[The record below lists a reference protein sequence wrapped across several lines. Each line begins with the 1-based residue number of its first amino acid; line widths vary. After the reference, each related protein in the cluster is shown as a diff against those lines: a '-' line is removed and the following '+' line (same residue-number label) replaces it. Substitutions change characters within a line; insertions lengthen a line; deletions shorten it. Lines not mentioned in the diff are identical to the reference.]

1 MPFMT
6 GTRIFFVTALVEWHN
21 ELPYSRLAISPI
33 YDFNNL
39 PFRSI
44 LTGLALYHV
53 DTDPLAIPSEL
64 DSALVCPSTISADQL
79 VKSAEASKALDDLQ
93 MHRAESSLSTE
104 TPQLSNE
111 DDEEHDPG
119 AERMRIEIEVRR
131 LLRFFRV
138 LCRGA
143 ETPKCSL
150 RWRVL

>member
-1 MPFMT
+1 MPVMT

-33 YDFNNL
+33 YDFDNL

-44 LTGLALYHV
+44 MAGLALYHI
-53 DTDPLAIPSEL
+53 DTDPLAVTPEL

-79 VKSAEASKALDDLQ
+79 LMSAEMSEALDDLQ

-104 TPQLSNE
+104 MQPRSDE
-111 DDEEHDPG
+111 DVEEYHPD
-119 AERMRIEIEVRR
+119 AERTQEEIEVRR

-138 LCRGA
+138 LCGG
-143 ETPKCSL
+143 C
-150 RWRVL
+150 